1 MNKVFL
7 SPEAAR
13 DISQIKRYIST
24 ELKNRNAASRI
35 VGSIVNQLRTLERFP
50 EQGPSIEALTGF
62 QTDLRMLV
70 CGKHIA
76 LYGIDNETVFV
87 ARVLVA
93 RQDYLRVLFGDDHG
107 EAPQQTTDIEM
118 RVSKAKSLFGIIADK
133 HSAVQESPPGR
144 ETIAA
149 MREAERIAR
158 SPHVKGDTDTEEL
171 FAALNKDN

>member
-35 VGSIVNQLRTLERFP
+35 VGSILKDLRELGRYP

-62 QTDLRMLV
+62 HTELRMLL

-76 LYGIDNETVFV
+76 LYKIENEAVFV
-87 ARVLVA
+87 ARIIDA
-93 RQDYLRVLFGDDHG
+93 RQDYLRVLFGEDYLD
-107 EAPQQTTDIEM
+107 
-118 RVSKAKSLFGIIADK
+118 
-133 HSAVQESPPGR
+133 
-144 ETIAA
+144 
-149 MREAERIAR
+149 
-158 SPHVKGDTDTEEL
+158 
-171 FAALNKDN
+171 